1 MRRIYA
7 LIGLFFPVP
16 TGGGHWGVTLAIGD
30 VPIGWVIVILAY
42 LARYL
47 P

>member
-30 VPIGWVIVILAY
+30 VPIRLGNCNTCI
-42 LARYL
+42 
-47 P
+47 PS